1 MNSKMAVFDDEEE
14 YEEEYEGEAE
24 EENDYQGYEF

>member
-1 MNSKMAVFDDEEE
+1 MAVFDDEEE